1 MELSLA
7 ANIRE
12 YRKNHGLTQEQLA
25 DVMGVTTGAVYK
37 WEAGLSVPELEL
49 IVKMA
54 YFFDVSVD
62 ALLGCKPL
70 DNRLD
75 ATVRRL
81 KEYCVKAD
89 TQGVI
94 EAESAL
100 GKYPNSF
107 EVVYN
112 SAELYYILG
121 REGRDKAKLRR
132 ALELFELAFTMLP
145 QNTDPDIGE
154 KTIYRKMCAIY
165 VLSGEPDKGAELMTD
180 HNDGGIFSD
189 AAGLT
194 LAMFCG
200 RCEEAEP
207 YLTDAMCRWVLTL
220 MNMVGGCIFVFR
232 SREDWASARDMLI
245 WSTELLTGLK
255 NTGTVNVIDKVI
267 SEFLALLA
275 CAYMKLG
282 SKEQALAVM
291 QKAAETAR
299 RFDED
304 PEYSIYNI
312 RFAGKAGNMRIND
325 VLGTTAAESIENILG
340 LLGDK
345 ETVSMWH
352 RIREEGQ

>member
-12 YRKNHGLTQEQLA
+12 SRKKQSLTQEQLA

-49 IVKMA
+49 IVKLA

-62 ALLGCKPL
+62 ALLGCKPI
-70 DNRLD
+70 DIRLD

-89 TQGVI
+89 PQGVI

-121 REGRDKAKLRR
+121 REGRDEAKLRR

-165 VLSGEPDKGAELMTD
+165 VLSGEPDKGAALMMD

-245 WSTELLTGLK
+245 WSIELLNGLK
-255 NTGTVNVIDKVI
+255 KAGAVNLIDKVI
-267 SEFLALLA
+267 SEFSAILA
-275 CAYMKLG
+275 CANIKLG
-282 SKEQALAVM
+282 NREQALADM
-291 QKAAETAR
+291 QKAVETAR
-299 RFDED
+299 RFDAQ

-325 VLGTTAAESIENILG
+325 VLGTTAAQSIESILG

-345 ETVSMWH
+345 ETLSMW
-352 RIREEGQ
+352 RSISDTE